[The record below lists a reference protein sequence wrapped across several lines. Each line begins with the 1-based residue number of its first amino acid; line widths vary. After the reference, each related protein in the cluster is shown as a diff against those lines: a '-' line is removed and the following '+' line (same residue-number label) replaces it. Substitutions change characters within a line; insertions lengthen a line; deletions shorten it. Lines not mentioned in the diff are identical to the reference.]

1 MIKALGSTFSRGTT
15 RDFNETGARLVIQE
29 PVRPGHSMV
38 VHLKLEAQRVLSLL
52 ATVIWTKDADSGQT
66 HEVGIRF
73 QEGCRGD
80 RQRLNN
86 WLHRRRL
93 AAFI

>member
-1 MIKALGSTFSRGTT
+1 MIKSLGRTFSRGTT
-15 RDFNETGARLVIQE
+15 RDFNETGARLVVEE
-29 PVRPGHSMV
+29 PVQPGHSMV
-38 VHLKLEAQRVLSLL
+38 LHLKLEAQRVLSLI
-52 ATVIWTKDADSGQT
+52 ATVVWAKESRPGEGR
-66 HEVGIRF
+66 EVGIRF

-93 AAFI
+93 AAFC